1 MEMKM
6 TEATETVETVEKTA
20 VVEADKTDW
29 KARAAE
35 LEAEATK
42 LRKQKA
48 EVVADRDAL
57 KKAVKAPVEKE
68 NTEITDYL
76 KAQLGEVTT
85 QLSKYADK
93 AKGGAIRL
101 AASTKL
107 SAMGINPDA
116 LELAVNQLDKS
127 LVIYDADSDTV
138 DDTALSAAVSKLKS
152 KHPFLFEKTVRT
164 PGFKQPAEGSSK
176 GDSKVISEEEWNSM
190 STKDQRTAI
199 KAGRRV
205 Q

>member
-1 MEMKM
+1 M
-6 TEATETVETVEKTA
+6 TEATDTELVEKTA
-20 VVEADKTDW
+20 VVTEGKIDW
-29 KARAAE
+29 EARATAA
-35 LEAEATK
+35 EAEAAK
-42 LRKQKA
+42 YRKQKA
-48 EVVADRDAL
+48 EVVTERDAL

-76 KAQLGEVTT
+76 KEQLGEVTS
-85 QLSKYADK
+85 QLSKYAEK

-127 LVIYDADSDTV
+127 LVIYDAETDSV

-164 PGFKQPAEGSSK
+164 PTYKQPAEGNSN
-176 GDSKVISEEEWNSM
+176 GDSKIISEEEWKSM
-190 STKDQRTAI
+190 STKDQRMAI

-205 Q
+205 A